1 MPKQLDLTTG
11 LDLTGLG
18 LVAGGL
24 GAGTWQFIGPFGLV
38 ASGVAILASSWFAAR
53 AR

>member
-1 MPKQLDLTTG
+1 MERKLDLTTG

-24 GAGTWQFIGPFGLV
+24 GAGTWPFIGPFGLV
-38 ASGVAILASSWFAAR
+38 VSGAAVILSSWLAAR